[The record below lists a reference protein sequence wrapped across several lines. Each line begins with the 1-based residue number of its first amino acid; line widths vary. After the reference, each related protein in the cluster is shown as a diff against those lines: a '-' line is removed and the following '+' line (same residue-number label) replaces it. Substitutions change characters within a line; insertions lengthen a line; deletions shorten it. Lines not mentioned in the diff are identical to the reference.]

1 MSACKTYLLLL
12 GLLTAPVFG
21 QAPSE
26 PKGELPA
33 QAKPVEGI
41 LVPVPK
47 EIFKTLDKF
56 GDANWSAVQRP
67 EIAHWKSHGDQV
79 QVAMLLGVTVA
90 EGFVAM
96 EAKDSAELHDL
107 GDSVLHLARGLGV
120 GERALR
126 RSKSITD
133 YSDRKDWE
141 AARKE
146 WDAVL
151 SDLEKGMIELKSEP
165 LSQLVSLAG
174 WLRGTEALC
183 DLVLQRYSPTHAEF
197 IRQPA
202 VVDYL
207 EKQLVAMQ
215 NGNLH
220 REVIP
225 PMLTELREIR
235 RLMQNDKAPLDR
247 ETVKK
252 IRAICSQL
260 VLLSSQRLA

>member
-1 MSACKTYLLLL
+1 VKYLLLL
-12 GLLTAPVFG
+12 SLLGASALAPTASG
-21 QAPSE
+21 QVSQ
-26 PKGELPA
+26 LPA
-33 QAKPVEGI
+33 QAKPVQGI

-56 GDANWSAVQRP
+56 DDANWSAVQRP

-79 QVAMLLGVTVA
+79 QVALLLGVTVA

-96 EAKDSAELHDL
+96 ETKDSAGLHDL
-107 GDSVLHLARGLGV
+107 GNSVLHLARGLGV

-133 YSDRKDWE
+133 YTDRKDWK

-146 WDAVL
+146 WGAVL
-151 SDLEKGMIELKSEP
+151 ADLEKGLIDLKSEP

-183 DLVLQRYSPTHAEF
+183 DLVLQRYSPAHAEL

-207 EKQLVAMQ
+207 KKQLVGMQ
-215 NGNLH
+215 NGKLQ
-220 REVIP
+220 RAVSAQ
-225 PMLTELREIR
+225 MLRKLREIR
-235 RLMQNDKAPLDR
+235 RLIENDKAPLDKT
-247 ETVKK
+247 TVRK

-260 VLLSSQRLA
+260 VLLSSQRPA